1 MGKFSEL
8 VAANLMLLRTG
19 VDTVIGGSLDAV
31 RVAEIKRAILV
42 NALIVQLDDEDLEE
56 LQAGYE
62 QIGGQLTEAMRGA
75 SGRGSQYAENLKQLL
90 DVLDTARTRITQR
103 LRSLTNGLRDGDVV
117 TIKWVAKG
125 PDQLDELVSCW
136 VETTRGGIRLQMQ
149 NGSEELPLSLSR
161 AVTKEV
167 LRAIVVG
174 MAARDGLRVGELRTG
189 GDDQRPTFG
198 FTLYLPKK

>member
-1 MGKFSEL
+1 M
-8 VAANLMLLRTG
+8 
-19 VDTVIGGSLDAV
+19 
-31 RVAEIKRAILV
+31 
-42 NALIVQLDDEDLEE
+42 
-56 LQAGYE
+56 
-62 QIGGQLTEAMRGA
+62 
-75 SGRGSQYAENLKQLL
+75 
-90 DVLDTARTRITQR
+90 
-103 LRSLTNGLRDGDVV
+103 RDGDVI
-117 TIKWVAKG
+117 TIKWVARG
-125 PDQLDELVSCW
+125 SGRLDELVSCW